1 MDIFSPEP
9 KGIAMKQ
16 TQDTGRSGV
25 KTLLADLLGD
35 VQTLIRQ
42 EVVLAQHEIQYE
54 IDKALRAAAWFMIAG
69 VLAVIGLLVIV
80 AACVLI
86 LIEYTG
92 WPAWAC
98 AAIVSVVLLGAAGW
112 LMAVGQG
119 VVKTIRIVPVRAVRT
134 LKDDVTWIIEWVR
147 ARLIW
152 V

>member
-1 MDIFSPEP
+1 MI
-9 KGIAMKQ
+9 Q

-25 KTLLADLLGD
+25 KTLVADLLGD

-80 AACVLI
+80 ATCVLI

-98 AAIVSVVLLGAAGW
+98 VAIVSVVLLGAAGW